1 MIVSVPMS
9 RIKPESPTSGSRAA
23 LPVAAFT
30 VHVSFQVRHRGG
42 RVKIVAPDGQ
52 IDQFPAPPRAD
63 NAMAKAV
70 ARGFRW
76 RKLIETG
83 VYASVADVARAEKIS
98 DSYVSRHL
106 RLTLLSP
113 ALVEAILD
121 GRQPATVTLP
131 RLLSPFPIEWSEQF
145 SAAGPAPS
153 NANGHAVE

>member
-1 MIVSVPMS
+1 MIVSVPLS
-9 RIKPESPTSGSRAA
+9 HIKPETRAA
-23 LPVAAFT
+23 APLAATPERLLT
-30 VHVSFQVRHRGG
+30 VCVPFRVRPRGG

-52 IDQFPAPPRAD
+52 VEQHPAPPRPD
-63 NAMAKAV
+63 NAMVKAI

-113 ALVEAILD
+113 TIVEEILD
-121 GRQPATVTLP
+121 GRQGPQITLP
-131 RLLSPFPIEWSEQF
+131 KLLSPFPTCWIEQF
-145 SAAGPAPS
+145 SVGPK
-153 NANGHAVE
+153 GEK

>member
-1 MIVSVPMS
+1 MIVSVPLS
-9 RIKPESPTSGSRAA
+9 RIKPEGGTAASPVDIPQR
-23 LPVAAFT
+23 LFT
-30 VHVSFQVRHRGG
+30 VRVPFRVRPRGG
-42 RVKIVAPDGQ
+42 RVEIVAPDGQ
-52 IDQFPAPPRAD
+52 MEQHPAPPRPD
-63 NAMAKAV
+63 NAMVKAV

-121 GRQPATVTLP
+121 GRQPETVTLP
-131 RLLSPFPIEWSEQF
+131 RLLSPFPIEWSKQF
-145 SAAGPAPS
+145 TSAAPAPD
-153 NANGHAVE
+153 NAGDHCVE